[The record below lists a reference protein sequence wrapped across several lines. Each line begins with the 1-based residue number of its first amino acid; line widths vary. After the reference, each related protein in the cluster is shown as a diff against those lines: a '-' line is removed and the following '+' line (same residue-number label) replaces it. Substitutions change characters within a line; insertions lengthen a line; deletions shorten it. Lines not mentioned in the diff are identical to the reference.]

1 MDLKKMTKS
10 NAFSV
15 SLIILIMVGVMCV
28 IKRNYLSPDNISALL
43 KVLAVTSLVGT
54 SQMISIAS
62 GGMNVS
68 IGATGAMAAI
78 FSALLMQN
86 AGVPVSAAIL
96 AGLLTGTGCG
106 IINGL
111 LIYRNGGVG
120 VASFLTT
127 LATNSVFTGIIYM
140 ITTGH
145 GVSKIPGSFV
155 AVGNT
160 KIGPVPTSILI
171 MLAILALVFLMFR
184 YTSPGRQ
191 ILAFGANPKAAE
203 LYGISRLK
211 TIMLVNILAGLL
223 AAAAGMLVVARVGTA
238 QPDIGS
244 DWMLESFAAPLIGGT
259 RQAGGKV
266 VVFGVILGALVLA
279 IIQNALVYLGVN
291 VYFTE
296 LINGIVII
304 VIMALD
310 RLRSMKK
317 QR

>member
-1 MDLKKMTKS
+1 MNLQKLKKS

-15 SLIILIMVGVMCV
+15 SIIIICMVAVMS
-28 IKRNYLSPDNISALL
+28 ILKPNYLSADNVTALL

-68 IGATGAMAAI
+68 IGSTGAMSAVFA
-78 FSALLMQN
+78 ALLMQN
-86 AGVPVSAAIL
+86 VGMSVPLAIL
-96 AGLLTGTGCG
+96 IGLLTGVVCG

-127 LATNSVFTGIIYM
+127 LATNSVFIGILYT

-145 GVSKIPGSFV
+145 GVSRIPASFI
-155 AVGNT
+155 AIGNSKVGP
-160 KIGPVPTSILI
+160 IPTSIFI
-171 MLAILALVFLMFR
+171 MLIILTAVYIMFE
-184 YTSPGRQ
+184 YTQLGKQ

-203 LYGISRLK
+203 LYGISRFK
-211 TIMLVNILAGLL
+211 TLLIVNIIAAVIASIAAMLL
-223 AAAAGMLVVARVGTA
+223 VMRVGTA
-238 QPDIGS
+238 QPDIGFT
-244 DWMLESFAAPLIGGT
+244 WMLPSFAAPLIGGT

-266 VVFGVILGALVLA
+266 SVFGVVLGATVLA
-279 IIQNALVYLGVN
+279 IIENALVHLGVD
-291 VYFTE
+291 VYWTE

-310 RLRSMKK
+310 RLKNLDK
-317 QR
+317 

>member
-1 MDLKKMTKS
+1 MNFKKIRKS

-15 SLIILIMVGVMCV
+15 SIIILCMIAVMCV
-28 IKRNYLSPDNISALL
+28 LKRNYLSGDNISALL
-43 KVLAVTSLVGT
+43 KVLAVTTLVGV

-68 IGATGAMAAI
+68 IGATGAMSAI
-78 FSALLMQN
+78 LCGLMMQN
-86 AGVPVSAAIL
+86 AGVPVPIAIVLGILIGAA
-96 AGLLTGTGCG
+96 CG
-106 IINGL
+106 IVNGL

-145 GVSKIPGSFV
+145 GVSRIPHTFV
-155 AVGNT
+155 AIGNS
-160 KIGPVPTSILI
+160 KIGPVPTSIII
-171 MLAILALVFLMFR
+171 MLVILTLVYILFR
-184 YTSPGRQ
+184 YTCLGRQ

-203 LYGISRLK
+203 LYGISRFK
-211 TIMLVNILAGLL
+211 TILLVNVIASIIAAIAGLL
-223 AAAAGMLVVARVGTA
+223 VVMRVGTA

-244 DWMLESFAAPLIGGT
+244 DWMLQSFAAPLIGGT

-266 VVFGVILGALVLA
+266 VVFGVILGALVLT
-279 IIQNALVYLGVN
+279 IIQNALVHLGVD
-291 VYFTE
+291 VYWTQ

-310 RLRSMKK
+310 RLRAIRK
-317 QR
+317 

>member
-1 MDLKKMTKS
+1 MDFKKIRKT

-15 SLIILIMVGVMCV
+15 SIIILCMIAAMCI
-28 IKRNYLSPDNISALL
+28 IKRNYLSADNMSALL

-68 IGATGAMAAI
+68 IGATGAMSAI
-78 FSALLMQN
+78 FSGLLMQD
-86 AGVPVSAAIL
+86 AGVAVPL
-96 AGLLTGTGCG
+96 AVLVGLLTGIGCG

-145 GVSKIPGSFV
+145 GVSRIPVSFV
-155 AVGNT
+155 AIGNS
-160 KIGPVPTSILI
+160 KIGPVPTSMLI
-171 MLAILALVFLMFR
+171 MLIILTLVYIMFR

-203 LYGISRLK
+203 LYGISRFR
-211 TIMLVNILAGLL
+211 TIMLVNVLAGLI
-223 AAAAGMLVVARVGTA
+223 AAIAGMLVVMRVGTA

-244 DWMLESFAAPLIGGT
+244 DWMLQSFAAPLIGGT

-266 VVFGVILGALVLA
+266 VVFGVILGALVLT
-279 IIQNALVYLGVN
+279 IIQNALVHLGVD
-291 VYFTE
+291 VYWTE
-296 LINGIVII
+296 LINGVVII
-304 VIMALD
+304 AIMALD
-310 RLRSMKK
+310 RLREMKK
-317 QR
+317 

>member
-1 MDLKKMTKS
+1 MDFKKIRKS
-10 NAFSV
+10 NGFSV
-15 SLIILIMVGVMCV
+15 SLIIICMIAVMCI
-28 IKRNYLSPDNISALL
+28 IKRNYLSADNVSALL

-68 IGATGAMAAI
+68 IGSTGAMSAI
-78 FSALLMQN
+78 FAGLLMQN
-86 AGVPVSAAIL
+86 SGLPVPAAIL
-96 AGLLTGTGCG
+96 IGLLTGAACG
-106 IINGL
+106 VINGL
-111 LIYRNGGVG
+111 LIFRNGGVG

-145 GVSKIPGSFV
+145 GVSKIPASFV
-155 AVGNT
+155 SIGNT
-160 KIGPVPTSILI
+160 KLGAIPTSMVIMLIILI
-171 MLAILALVFLMFR
+171 LVYLMFR
-184 YTSPGRQ
+184 YTGQGKQ

-203 LYGISRLK
+203 LYGISRFG
-211 TIMLVNILAGLL
+211 TIMRVNILASVI
-223 AAAAGMLVVARVGTA
+223 AAVAGMMVVMRVGTA

-244 DWMLESFAAPLIGGT
+244 DWMLQSFAAPLIGGT

-266 VVFGVILGALVLA
+266 NVFGVILGALVLT
-279 IIQNALVYLGVN
+279 IIENALVHLSVD
-291 VYFTE
+291 VYWTE
-296 LINGIVII
+296 LINGVVII

-317 QR
+317 

>member
-1 MDLKKMTKS
+1 MDFKKIRKS

-15 SLIILIMVGVMCV
+15 SIIILCMILGMCV
-28 IKRNYLSPDNISALL
+28 IKRNYLSADNISALL
-43 KVLAVTSLVGT
+43 KVLAVTALVGT

-68 IGATGAMAAI
+68 IGATGAMSAI
-78 FSALLMQN
+78 FSGLLMQN
-86 AGVPVSAAIL
+86 AGVPVALSIL
-96 AGLLTGTGCG
+96 SGLLTGAVCG
-106 IINGL
+106 VINGL
-111 LIYRNGGVG
+111 LIFRNGGVG

-145 GVSKIPGSFV
+145 GVSKIPRAFI
-155 AVGNT
+155 AIGNT
-160 KIGPVPTSILI
+160 KLGAVPTSVVI
-171 MLAILALVFLMFR
+171 MLVILTLVYIMFR

-203 LYGISRLK
+203 LYGISRFR
-211 TIMLVNILAGLL
+211 TILLVNILASVI
-223 AAAAGMLVVARVGTA
+223 AAVAGMLVVMRVGTA

-244 DWMLESFAAPLIGGT
+244 DWMLKSFAAPLIGGT

-266 VVFGVILGALVLA
+266 VVFGVILGALVLT
-279 IIQNALVYLGVN
+279 IIENALVHLSVD
-291 VYFTE
+291 VYWTE
-296 LINGIVII
+296 LINGVVII

-310 RLRSMKK
+310 RVRAVRK
-317 QR
+317 

>member
-1 MDLKKMTKS
+1 MDFKKIRKT

-15 SLIILIMVGVMCV
+15 SIIILCMIAVMC
-28 IKRNYLSPDNISALL
+28 ILKRNYLSADNMSALL

-68 IGATGAMAAI
+68 IGATGAMSAI
-78 FSALLMQN
+78 FSGLLMQN
-86 AGVPVSAAIL
+86 AGVSVPVAVL
-96 AGLLTGTGCG
+96 AGLMTGVGCG

-111 LIYRNGGVG
+111 LIFRNGGVG

-145 GVSKIPGSFV
+145 GVSKIPSSFV
-155 AVGNT
+155 AIGNS
-160 KIGPVPTSILI
+160 KIGPVPTSIII
-171 MLAILALVFLMFR
+171 MLIILTLVYIMFR

-203 LYGISRLK
+203 LYGISRFR
-211 TIMLVNILAGLL
+211 TIMLVNVLASMI
-223 AAAAGMLVVARVGTA
+223 AAIAGMLVVMRVGTA
-238 QPDIGS
+238 QSDIGS
-244 DWMLESFAAPLIGGT
+244 DWMLQSFAAPLIGGT

-266 VVFGVILGALVLA
+266 VVFGVILGSLVLT
-279 IIQNALVYLGVN
+279 IIQNALVHLGVD
-291 VYFTE
+291 VYWTE
-296 LINGIVII
+296 LINGVVII
-304 VIMALD
+304 AIMALD
-310 RLRSMKK
+310 RLREMKN
-317 QR
+317 